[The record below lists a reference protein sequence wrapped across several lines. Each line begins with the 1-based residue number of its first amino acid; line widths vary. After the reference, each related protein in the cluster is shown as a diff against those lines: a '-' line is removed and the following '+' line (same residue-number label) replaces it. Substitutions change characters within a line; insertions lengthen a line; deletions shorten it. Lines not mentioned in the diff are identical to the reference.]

1 MSRWFGVR
9 PEDARTAGD
18 VEPILFEFGKGEFR
32 GAPAGD
38 EGPMPSRSKTLLMFA
53 DDLTEPSAYG
63 VACDSAAD
71 FFPGDEA
78 KTEMRESLHGSGG
91 KHQ

>member
-1 MSRWFGVR
+1 
-9 PEDARTAGD
+9 
-18 VEPILFEFGKGEFR
+18 
-32 GAPAGD
+32 
-38 EGPMPSRSKTLLMFA
+38 MPSWSKTLLMFTN
-53 DDLTEPSAYG
+53 DLTEPAAYSITF
-63 VACDSAAD
+63 DSAAD

>member
-1 MSRWFGVR
+1 
-9 PEDARTAGD
+9 
-18 VEPILFEFGKGEFR
+18 
-32 GAPAGD
+32 
-38 EGPMPSRSKTLLMFA
+38 MPSRSKTLLMFA